1 MTTRQKDSS
10 FRTGPAA
17 AMRMRG
23 RRFRSLASRLVALGL
38 GQLVLLALTAAG
50 IFFAEGPH
58 EPGDPEDKLTSETV
72 GKLERL
78 VDSPS
83 ALSDALDELRADR
96 IEVSLYDDAR
106 QLIASNVDPP
116 LAIPPRPPHHGRH
129 PPEFG
134 GEPRPDFDRGPPPE
148 LRSDLDRG
156 PPPEPRSDL
165 DHGPPPFERRSE
177 LGRGPEPRP
186 GFGHGPPEPGPMRG
200 NRRFLAS

>member
-116 LAIPPRPPHHGRH
+116 LAIPPRPPHHGRR
-129 PPEFG
+129 PP
-134 GEPRPDFDRGPPPE
+134 PDSVGPE
-148 LRSDLDRG
+148 LRVDPHSVPL
-156 PPPEPRSDL
+156 
-165 DHGPPPFERRSE
+165 
-177 LGRGPEPRP
+177 PEPRP
-186 GFGHGPPEPGPMRG
+186 ESRPESRPALVPEPPE
-200 NRRFLAS
+200 AT